1 MIKAFSSVITKCKDI
16 ANKFRGVD
24 ATANGVETNGRQL
37 VQQWGF
43 ISVPTPGSKVIFIQ
57 IDNAVYG
64 IASDSS
70 DRPSVEEGETALYTS
85 KDHFIIIHKDGT
97 ISIKANGGIDVDGDI
112 RVSGKITATGNVESD
127 GDVKDSVGA
136 LSRLRQNYN
145 SHTHVGNLGAPTAT
159 PQPMDQ

>member
-85 KDHFIIIHKDGT
+85 KDHFIILHKDGS
-97 ISIKANGGIDVDGDI
+97 ISIKAKGGIDVDGDMK
-112 RVSGKITATGNVESD
+112 VSGNISAT

-145 SHTHVGNLGAPTAT
+145 SHNHVGNLGAPTAT